1 MFRPLHI
8 LCTFL
13 FMTLTGTTG
22 AYAQTE
28 RTPGTGTFALIKSN
42 AEVVDNGRYILVNTA
57 YGKAMKAY
65 DNKYNNYRQV
75 TVTLNEAKDIITD
88 IPEGTAVFNL
98 KQSGSKYS
106 FRENTNNI
114 FMAITTSNDK
124 NNYLKTYI
132 IECELT
138 KTTINIEDNGDAAIQ
153 FNGNK
158 TYTHN
163 VLRYN
168 YNGGDGLF
176 SCYTETNQGLQ
187 KPVQL
192 FREVY
197 IRTVTPGQYG
207 TLCLPYSGTF
217 SGAKF
222 YTIEGKQMDGN
233 EVTSVSLVEADTL
246 LGGIPYIFLAT
257 DNLLEVKYKG
267 YEAEATSANGLVG
280 SYAATDVA
288 EGMYLLSQNTIKRC
302 GKNSKISTNRC
313 YIDMDNVPVLT
324 PSSEARVIRFGN
336 TTDGIGQT
344 VTTESHRQQVYDLNG
359 RSTSKPKKGLYIVN
373 GKKIRISK

>member
-28 RTPGTGTFALIKSN
+28 RMPGTGTFALIKSN

-124 NNYLKTYI
+124 YNYLKTYT

-176 SCYTETNQGLQ
+176 SCYTEANQGLQ

-192 FREVY
+192 FREIY
-197 IRTVTPGQYG
+197 TRTVTPGQYG

-288 EGMYLLSQNTIKRC
+288 EGMYLLSKNTIKRC
-302 GKNSKISTNRC
+302 GKSSKISTNRC

-324 PSSEARVIRFGN
+324 PSSEARVIRFGD
-336 TTDGIGQT
+336 TADGIEQT

-359 RSTSKPKKGLYIVN
+359 RPTSKPKKGLYIVN
-373 GKKIRISK
+373 GKKIRINK

>member
-22 AYAQTE
+22 AYAQTT

-42 AEVVDNGRYILVNTA
+42 DEVVGNGRYILVSTA

-65 DNKYNNYRQV
+65 ESKYDNYRQV
-75 TVTLNEAKDIITD
+75 AVTLNEAKDIVTD

-98 KQSGSKYS
+98 IKRSSNYH
-106 FRENTNNI
+106 FWENTNKAY
-114 FMAITTSNDK
+114 MAITASNK
-124 NNYLKTYI
+124 TENFLKTYSA
-132 IECELT
+132 EGELT
-138 KTTINIEDNGDAAIQ
+138 RTTINIEDNADAAIQ

-168 YNGGDGLF
+168 YNSGDGLF
-176 SCYTETNQGLQ
+176 SCYTEAYQGLQ
-187 KPVQL
+187 KPVRL

-197 IRTVTPGQYG
+197 TRTVIPGQYG

-217 SGAKF
+217 SGAKL

-233 EVTSVSLVEADTL
+233 EVTSISLVEADTL
-246 LGGIPYIFLAT
+246 LRGVPYIFLAT

-288 EGMYLLSQNTIKRC
+288 EGMYLLSKNTIKRC

-324 PSSEARVIRFGN
+324 PSSEARVIHFGD
-336 TTDGIGQT
+336 TTDGIEQT
-344 VTTESHRQQVYDLNG
+344 VATESHHQQVYDLNG
-359 RSTSKPKKGLYIVN
+359 RPTSKPKKGLYIVN

>member
-1 MFRPLHI
+1 MA
-8 LCTFL
+8 
-13 FMTLTGTTG
+13 LTCVTG

-28 RTPGTGTFALIKSN
+28 RTPGTGTFALISSN
-42 AEVVDNGRYILVNTA
+42 DEVVGNGRYILVNTA
-57 YGKAMKAY
+57 YGKAMKAHESKY
-65 DNKYNNYRQV
+65 DNYRQV
-75 TVTLNEAKDIITD
+75 TVTLNEAKDIVTD

-98 KQSGSKYS
+98 IKRGSKYY
-106 FRENTNNI
+106 FWENTKKAY
-114 FMAITTSNDK
+114 MAITTSNDK
-124 NNYLKTYI
+124 KNYLKTHSG
-132 IECELT
+132 ENELT
-138 KTTINIEDNGDAAIQ
+138 QTTINIEDNADAVIQ

-168 YNGGDGLF
+168 DNGGDGLF
-176 SCYTETNQGLQ
+176 SCYTEANQGLQ

-192 FREVY
+192 FREIY
-197 IRTVTPGQYG
+197 TRTVTPGQYG

-217 SGAKF
+217 SGAKL
-222 YTIEGKQMDGN
+222 YTIEGKQMDGD

-246 LGGIPYIFLAT
+246 FGGVPYIFLAT

-267 YEAEATSANGLVG
+267 YEAEATVANGLVG
-280 SYAATDVA
+280 SYAATDVD
-288 EGMYLLSQNTIKRC
+288 EGMFLLSKNTIKRC

-324 PSSEARVIRFGN
+324 PSSETRVIRFGD

-344 VTTESHRQQVYDLNG
+344 VTTESRRQQVYDLNG
-359 RSTSKPKKGLYIVN
+359 RPTSKPKKGLYIVN

>member
-1 MFRPLHI
+1 MA
-8 LCTFL
+8 
-13 FMTLTGTTG
+13 LTCVTG

-42 AEVVDNGRYILVNTA
+42 DEVVGNGRYILVNTA

-65 DNKYNNYRQV
+65 EIGNNNYKQV
-75 TVTLNEAKDIITD
+75 DVTLNEAKDIITD

-98 KQSGSKYS
+98 IKRSSNYH
-106 FRENTNNI
+106 FWENTNKAY
-114 FMAITTSNDK
+114 MAITASNK
-124 NNYLKTYI
+124 TENYLKTYSA
-132 IECELT
+132 EGDLT
-138 KTTINIEDNGDAAIQ
+138 RTAINIEDNADATIQ

-168 YNGGDGLF
+168 DSYGLF
-176 SCYTETNQGLQ
+176 SCYTEANQGLQ
-187 KPVQL
+187 KPVRL
-192 FREVY
+192 FREIY
-197 IRTVTPGQYG
+197 TRTVTPGQYG

-217 SGAKF
+217 CGAKL
-222 YTIEGKQMDGN
+222 YTIEGKQMDGD

-288 EGMYLLSQNTIKRC
+288 EGMYLLSKNTIKRC

-324 PSSEARVIRFGN
+324 PSSEARVIRFGD
-336 TTDGIGQT
+336 TTDGIEQT
-344 VTTESHRQQVYDLNG
+344 VATESQRQQVYNFNG
-359 RSTSKPKKGLYIVN
+359 RPTSKPKKGLYIVN